1 MAEHQ
6 NGLPRLV
13 AETRNDD
20 AVNGAISPLV
30 ADNADVC
37 ANGRLV
43 ADRIGFRGICY
54 AAKNS
59 GIEKHQADESEEAVA
74 FDHWYGSPFHEY
86 KIAGAKR
93 QNIATKRNTVSTEDE

>member
-6 NGLPRLV
+6 NGVPRLV

-74 FDHWYGSPFHEY
+74 FDHWYGSFPRVQDSWSQ
-86 KIAGAKR
+86 AA
-93 QNIATKRNTVSTEDE
+93 NIATKRNTVSTEDE